1 MKTSPKHYSIL
12 LFILLFQ
19 AVNSELRGQYSE
31 FYQIRKRYEDRKEN
45 DTSALPLV
53 QFSIE
58 KAKREK
64 NYQELYN
71 GYKFAA
77 YFSQSKK
84 SKLNYA
90 DSAIEA
96 AFLSKDEALISKAYM
111 GKGIV
116 YYYSFKKYKHALD
129 QFLKA
134 YEYSKKTKDQY
145 QKNKLQYHI
154 GVVKSYIGF
163 YGDALD
169 NLYPSK
175 NYFYNESLKKDIHP
189 NILFGFKRGYYN
201 SLHQILVCYRNLR
214 DYKRID
220 SLLAL
225 AVKDQN
231 LKDNFT
237 LEYGYFLKEKGI
249 NEFHKA
255 DFISS
260 ITSLNQSLIP
270 IKKAKDFAWESVC
283 YAYLGKSF
291 LRLNNEKKAIEY
303 FTKIDSIFQ
312 KEEFM
317 IPEVRDCYE
326 FLIQYYKSKG
336 EAKNQLYYTGQ
347 LVKADNILNREFPY
361 LSSKIFKDYDTRK
374 LNEMHQEEKETFQKE
389 KILLAGGSILLFF
402 ILLYRYWKERNL
414 QKNYRLLEERIL
426 NINIKVEK
434 RHDKG
439 NSSYCC
445 GIEKEKL
452 DDLLNKLDDF
462 EKKNKFLESGITL
475 NKLASKFHTNS
486 TYLSQ
491 VINEY
496 KGSNFKKYLGELR
509 IEYITQKLYN
519 DKKYLSY
526 TIEGLAEECGI
537 ASRPNFS
544 NLFQE
549 YNGIRPR
556 DFIKK
561 RMEDLKK
568 ENLEEG
574 AISCE

>member
-1 MKTSPKHYSIL
+1 
-12 LFILLFQ
+12 
-19 AVNSELRGQYSE
+19 
-31 FYQIRKRYEDRKEN
+31 
-45 DTSALPLV
+45 
-53 QFSIE
+53 
-58 KAKREK
+58 
-64 NYQELYN
+64 
-71 GYKFAA
+71 
-77 YFSQSKK
+77 
-84 SKLNYA
+84 
-90 DSAIEA
+90 
-96 AFLSKDEALISKAYM
+96 M

-116 YYYSFKKYKHALD
+116 YYYSFKKYKQALD
-129 QFLKA
+129 QYLKA

-145 QKNKLQYHI
+145 QQNKLQYHI

-163 YGDALD
+163 YDDALD

-189 NILFGFKRGYYN
+189 NILFGIKRGYFN

-225 AVKDQN
+225 AVNDQN
-231 LKDNFT
+231 LKDNYT

-255 DFISS
+255 DFRSS

-283 YAYLGKSF
+283 YAYLGKSY

-303 FTKIDSIFQ
+303 FTKVDSIFQ

-317 IPEVRDCYE
+317 IPEVRDSYE
-326 FLIQYYKSKG
+326 CLIQYYKTRG
-336 EAKNQLYYTGQ
+336 EAKSQLYYTGQ
-347 LVKADNILNREFPY
+347 LVKADNILNRKFPY
-361 LSSKIFKDYDTRK
+361 LSSKIFREYDTSK
-374 LNEMHQEEKETFQKE
+374 LNETHHQEKKTLQREKVIFIGGTIF
-389 KILLAGGSILLFF
+389 LLVIFLH
-402 ILLYRYWKERNL
+402 RYWKEQNL

-426 NINIKVEK
+426 NKNVKSNKTQDRQDNPYSLE
-434 RHDKG
+434 
-439 NSSYCC
+439 
-445 GIEKEKL
+445 IEKEIL
-452 DDLLNKLDDF
+452 DDLLKKLEDF

-475 NKLASKFHTNS
+475 YKLASKFQTNS

-496 KGSNFKKYLGELR
+496 KGSNFKKYIGELR

-561 RMEDLKK
+561 RMEDLKNK